1 MFKFSLLCAKQFPNI
16 NFIWRLHPLISFE
29 NLKKN
34 NKSFKNLP
42 DNVIM
47 SDQHDI
53 QYDIERSD
61 WALYRGSTAIIQALK
76 QEVRPIYLQLDGEI
90 TVDPLYE
97 IEKWKAV
104 ISTVKDFGEIINMD
118 PKDVKTRTER
128 QNAIDSCIKLITPID
143 YDVIKNIVNK
153 IFNH

>member
-1 MFKFSLLCAKQFPNI
+1 
-16 NFIWRLHPLISFE
+16 
-29 NLKKN
+29 
-34 NKSFKNLP
+34 
-42 DNVIM
+42 M
-47 SDQHDI
+47 SQHDI

-61 WALYRGSTAIIQALK
+61 WALYRGSTAIIQAQK
-76 QEVRPIYLQLDGEI
+76 QEVRPIYQQLEDEI

-153 IFNH
+153 AFNH